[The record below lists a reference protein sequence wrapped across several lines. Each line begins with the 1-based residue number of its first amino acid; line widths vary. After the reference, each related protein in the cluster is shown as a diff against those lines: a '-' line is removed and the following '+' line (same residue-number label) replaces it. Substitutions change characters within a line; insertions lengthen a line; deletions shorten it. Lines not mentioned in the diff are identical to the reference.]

1 MINIAQKVTAVAF
14 LKSLVVR
21 RLIAGDV
28 VFTRLSF
35 VNDHRV
41 AFRMKSVP
49 NAGQLFGL
57 AFVPDGQIT
66 VTAFYDM
73 VHRRPCCTLELLVF
87 TEDREYRSEYML
99 TKEERRMLCDKMEDF
114 FRQRVGTEMEQFC
127 MKQLAETDA
136 LRRAVI

>member
-1 MINIAQKVTAVAF
+1 MRNIAQKVTAVAF

-57 AFVPDGQIT
+57 AAVPDGQIT
-66 VTAFYDM
+66 ATAFYDM
-73 VHRRPCCTLELLVF
+73 VHRCPCYTLELLVF
-87 TEDREYRSEYML
+87 SEEREYRYEYML
-99 TKEERRMLCDKMEDF
+99 TKEERRMLCDKMEEF
-114 FRQRVGTEMEQFC
+114 FRHRVGTELEQFC
-127 MKQLAETDA
+127 ISGTATPG
-136 LRRAVI
+136 